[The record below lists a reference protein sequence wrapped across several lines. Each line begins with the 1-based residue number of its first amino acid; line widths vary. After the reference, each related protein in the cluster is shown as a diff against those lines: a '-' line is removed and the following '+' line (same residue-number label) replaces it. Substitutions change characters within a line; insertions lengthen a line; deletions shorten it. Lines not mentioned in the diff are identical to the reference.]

1 MTSKV
6 SPLQKEDKNNQEKHA
21 RKQDNGGDTPP
32 SYPPDIQ
39 INHGEQGID
48 IFINFLNATNTV
60 YGPLAE
66 KVKII
71 KTIVESLEEHYKHPL
86 ALFLLINCMNAVANL
101 SKIQPPI
108 TPDLE
113 TRLLNIVLRRLIGN
127 GPERQLEICDKA
139 LYRQASMAFAAMLKG
154 LLIEAPTIEHLH
166 NILGHFTKYITSSN
180 RLEKV
185 QAIKATNYLLME
197 AYHNLGLHYDAYE
210 MRKYLGKIWYCPKK
224 VKQ

>member
-6 SPLQKEDKNNQEKHA
+6 SPLRKEGKNNQEKHTS
-21 RKQDNGGDTPP
+21 KQDNGGDIPP
-32 SYPPDIQ
+32 AYSPDIQ
-39 INHGEQGID
+39 INNGEKGID
-48 IFINFLNATNTV
+48 IFINFLNAMNTV

-66 KVKII
+66 KGKIVE
-71 KTIVESLEEHYKHPL
+71 TIVLQ
-86 ALFLLINCMNAVANL
+86 ALVSILLTENL
-101 SKIQPPI
+101 TPPASKIQPPI

-127 GPERQLEICDKA
+127 GPERQLEICDKT

-154 LLIEAPTIEHLH
+154 LLAEAPTIEHLH
-166 NILGHFTKYITSSN
+166 NILGYFTKYITSNN

-210 MRKYLGKIWYCPKK
+210 MREYLGKIWHCPNKD
-224 VKQ
+224 KQ

>member
-6 SPLQKEDKNNQEKHA
+6 SPLRKEGKNNQEKHTN
-21 RKQDNGGDTPP
+21 KQDNGGDIPP
-32 SYPPDIQ
+32 AYSPDIQ
-39 INHGEQGID
+39 INNGEKGID
-48 IFINFLNATNTV
+48 IFINFLNAMNTV

-66 KVKII
+66 KGKIVE
-71 KTIVESLEEHYKHPL
+71 TIVETLEEHYNHPL
-86 ALFLLINCMNAVANL
+86 VLFLLINCMNAVANL

-127 GPERQLEICDKA
+127 GPERQLEICDKT

-154 LLIEAPTIEHLH
+154 LLAEAPTIEHLH

-185 QAIKATNYLLME
+185 QAIKATNYLFME

-210 MRKYLGKIWYCPKK
+210 MREYLGKIWHCPNKE
-224 VKQ
+224 KQ